1 MESPA
6 HSATLETSAMKIII
20 CLPTLFAL
28 ILCNN
33 TCKGAEVDFKRDI
46 APLLK
51 AKCIECHGL
60 EKQKA
65 GIRFDRKDLAFQ
77 IGDSGEK
84 TIVPG
89 KPEDSLL
96 IKMITVGRD
105 GKVMPLKGDKLTEK
119 EIALFK
125 SWILA
130 GASWPDEIVETAKHS
145 HWAFNKPIRP
155 SLPILKNQS
164 NINNAIDLF
173 IQSKLEPKGLEI
185 SSEAEKIALLRR
197 LSLDLIGLPP
207 TPEEVDRFLADKSPA
222 SYDSQLNRLLASPRF
237 GEKWARHWLDLARYA
252 DSRGYGSDPLRLNA
266 WPFRDWVINA
276 FNRNLTYDQFTID
289 QLAGDLLTNPTD
301 DQLLAT
307 SFHRNTMTNTEGGTD
322 DEEFRVAAV
331 KDRADTT
338 SQVFMGLTLG
348 CAKCHSHK
356 YDPISQREYYSFYG
370 ILNQTTDSDKGD
382 EFPTK
387 MIPTLFQRAELEV
400 IQSRIV
406 DLKKR
411 MNEVNLSAE
420 ETQWRNS
427 YNLTDP
433 GTIATLKPT
442 VTPGV
447 SEASIQSKTNITG
460 FKVSGIKGNSLPS
473 TATIAISN
481 GPDPFKNQ
489 APKARFIR
497 IELPGNAKMLSLAEV
512 QIFSNTTNIALKGN
526 ATQSS
531 TDYDGPPK
539 LAIDGNTN
547 GDYNTAKSTTH
558 TKIENNPWWE
568 VQLTQLSPI
577 DKIVIWNRTDG
588 AVGARIA
595 GYRVLVLD
603 ESRNTIWKIDQPSV
617 PNPSTELKPAG
628 QAELIIADRLNL
640 ASEVIF
646 TLEKPA
652 PAGTFFFK
660 LVDTKGQKLNMGDF
674 KIDTLTDPVLTR
686 RLALPKE
693 IRPLLNSLSK
703 NPEEQKKLTDYFR
716 SIAPILAPLQAE
728 LAKLEKVQP
737 KLTAVPILQEL
748 DNTKKR
754 KTTILVKGNFL
765 TPGTPVTAGVPAA
778 FHPLKTNNT
787 EPNRLDLAKWIVD
800 PNNPLTAR
808 VEANRLWGLIF
819 GRGIVESEEDFG
831 TQGSLPTHPELL
843 DFLALEFIDS
853 GWDMKAMLKLIMTS
867 ATYKQSAA
875 STPMMIQKDPRNLL
889 LGRSPRHRL
898 DAEILRDQALMLG
911 GLLSPKIY
919 GPSVYPPQ
927 PANLWQAAF
936 NGERNWA
943 TSSGE
948 DKYRRGLYTF
958 WRRSVPYPSMQTFD
972 APSREFCTVRRI
984 NTCTPLQAFVT
995 LNDPVFVEAAQGMA
1009 RKVLSEGGT
1018 TFNEKLNFA
1027 WKLAQGSTPSAKQTE
1042 NLTKLYTD
1050 SLTQFKADLQSA
1062 KLLAEMPLGTAP
1074 ANMKMDEL
1082 AAWTTLCNVLLN
1094 LDGILTRS

>member
-1 MESPA
+1 LPA
-6 HSATLETSAMKIII
+6 SVVNLEPCAMKTKII
-20 CLPTLFAL
+20 LTTLLAFML
-28 ILCNN
+28 GNN
-33 TCKGAEVDFKRDI
+33 KSNSAEVDFKRDI
-46 APLLK
+46 APLFK
-51 AKCIECHGL
+51 SKCIECHGL

-77 IGDSGEK
+77 GGDSGEK
-84 TIVPG
+84 TINPG

-96 IKMITVGRD
+96 IKMITVGKE
-105 GKVMPLKGDKLTEK
+105 GKIMPPKGTKLNEK
-119 EIALFK
+119 EISLLK
-125 SWILA
+125 SWIA
-130 GASWPDEIVETAKHS
+130 SGANWPDEKVETARHS
-145 HWAFNKPIRP
+145 HWAFNKPTRP
-155 SLPILKNQS
+155 SLPIVKNKS
-164 NINNAIDLF
+164 NINNAIDIF
-173 IQSKLEPKGLEI
+173 IQSKLESQGLEI
-185 SSEAEKIALLRR
+185 SAEAQKVALLRR

-207 TPEEVDRFLADKSPA
+207 TPEEMDHFLNDKSPA
-222 SYDSQLNRLLASPRF
+222 AYDTQLNRLLASPRF

-276 FNRNLTYDQFTID
+276 FNRNLSYDQFTID
-289 QLAGDLLTNPTD
+289 QLAGDLLPNPTD

-338 SQVFMGLTLG
+338 SQVWMGLTLG

-370 ILNQTTDSDKGD
+370 ILNQTADSDKGD

-387 MIPTLFQRAELEV
+387 MIPTLFQRAEVEV
-400 IQSRIV
+400 IQSRIA

-411 MNEVNLSAE
+411 ISEVNITAE

-427 YNLTDP
+427 FNLTDQ
-433 GTIATLKPT
+433 GTIATLKQT
-442 VTPGV
+442 TADGV
-447 SEASIQSKTNITG
+447 SEANIQSKTSITG
-460 FKVSGIKGNSLPS
+460 FKISGLKGNTLPP
-473 TATIAISN
+473 TAKLALSN

-489 APKARFIR
+489 SPKGKFVR

-512 QIFSNTTNIALKGN
+512 QVFSNGTNIALKGT

-531 TDYDGPPK
+531 TDYDGPAK

-558 TKIENNPWWE
+558 TKTENNPWWE
-568 VQLTQLSPI
+568 VQLSQVAPI
-577 DKIVIWNRTDG
+577 DKVVIWNRTDG
-588 AVGARIA
+588 GVGVRIS
-595 GYRVLVLD
+595 GYRVFILD
-603 ESRNTIWKIDQPSV
+603 ESRNPVWKIDQPPV

-628 QAELIIADRLNL
+628 QAELMIADRFDL
-640 ASEVIF
+640 SSQSIF

-660 LVDTKGQKLNMGDF
+660 LADAKGQKLNLGDF
-674 KIDTLTDPVLTR
+674 KIETLTDASLTR

-693 IRPLLNSLSK
+693 IRPLLNSLTK
-703 NPEEQKKLTDYFR
+703 NPDEQKKLSDYFR
-716 SIAPILAPLQAE
+716 GIAPSLAPLQAE

-765 TPGTPVTAGVPAA
+765 TPGTPVTPGVPAA
-778 FHPLKTNNT
+778 FHPLKTNG

-800 PNNPLTAR
+800 PENPLTAR
-808 VEANRLWGLIF
+808 VETNRLWSLVF

-843 DFLALEFIDS
+843 DFLALEFMDS
-853 GWDMKAMLKLIMTS
+853 GWDIKAMLKLIMTS

-875 STPMMIQKDPRNLL
+875 STPIMIQKDPRNLL

-898 DAEILRDQALMLG
+898 DAEILRDQALMIG

-943 TSSGE
+943 TSMGE

-958 WRRSVPYPSMQTFD
+958 WRRTVPYPSMQTFD

-1009 RKVLSEGGT
+1009 RKVLNEGGT
-1018 TFNEKLNFA
+1018 TFDDKINFA
-1027 WKLAQGSTPSAKQTE
+1027 WKLAQGSIPSAKQSE
-1042 NLTKLYTD
+1042 SLAKLYID
-1050 SLTQFKADLQSA
+1050 SLAQFKADLPSA
-1062 KLLAEMPLGTAP
+1062 KLLAEMPLGAAP
-1074 ANMKMDEL
+1074 ANMKIEEL
-1082 AAWTTLCNVLLN
+1082 AAWTTICNVLLN

>member
-1 MESPA
+1 M
-6 HSATLETSAMKIII
+6 IIKYYI
-20 CLPTLFAL
+20 PTLLAL
-28 ILCNN
+28 LISFLANHA
-33 TCKGAEVDFKRDI
+33 AEVDFKRDI
-46 APLLK
+46 APLFK

-65 GIRFDRKDLAFQ
+65 GLRFDRKDLAFQ
-77 IGDSGEK
+77 GGDSGDK
-84 TIVPG
+84 VIVPG

-96 IKMITVGRD
+96 IKMITVGRE
-105 GKVMPLKGDKLTEK
+105 GKVMPPKGSKLTEK
-119 EIALFK
+119 EISLFK

-130 GASWPDEIVETAKHS
+130 GAIWPDEKVETAKHS

-164 NINNAIDLF
+164 NINNAIDHF
-173 IQSKLEPKGLEI
+173 IESKLESQGLEI

-207 TPEEVDRFLADKSPA
+207 TPEEIDRFLADKSPA

-289 QLAGDLLTNPTD
+289 QLAGDLLPNPND

-307 SFHRNTMTNTEGGTD
+307 AFHRNTMTNTEGGTD

-400 IQSRIV
+400 IQSRIA

-411 MNEVNLSAE
+411 MNDVNLSAE

-427 YNLTDP
+427 FNLTDP
-433 GTIATLKPT
+433 GYLAILKPT
-442 VTPGV
+442 NLEGI
-447 SEASIQSKTNITG
+447 SEAFIQSKTNITG
-460 FKVSGIKGNSLPS
+460 FKISGINGNALPPTS
-473 TATIAISN
+473 TIAISN
-481 GPDPFKNQ
+481 GSEPFKNQ
-489 APKARFIR
+489 APRGRFVR

-512 QIFSNTTNIALKGN
+512 QVFSNNTNIALKGN

-531 TDYDGPPK
+531 TDYEGPPK

-547 GDYNTAKSTTH
+547 GDYNIAKSTTH

-568 VQLTQLSPI
+568 VQLSQLSPI
-577 DKIVIWNRTDG
+577 DKVVIWNRTDG

-603 ESRNTIWKIDQPSV
+603 ESRNTIWKIDQPAL
-617 PNPSTELKPAG
+617 PNPSAELKPAG
-628 QAELIIADRLNL
+628 QAELQIVDRLDI
-640 ASEVIF
+640 ASQAIF
-646 TLEKPA
+646 TLEKPT
-652 PAGTFFFK
+652 PAGIFFFK
-660 LVDTKGQKLNMGDF
+660 LVDPKGQKLNLNDF
-674 KIDTLTDPVLTR
+674 KIETLSDAALTR

-693 IRPLLNSLSK
+693 IRPLINSLSK
-703 NPEEQKKLTDYFR
+703 NPEEQKKLADYFR
-716 SIAPILAPLQAE
+716 SIAPTLAPLQAE
-728 LAKLEKVQP
+728 LAKLEKIQP

-765 TPGTPVTAGVPAA
+765 TPGTPVNAGVPAA
-778 FHPLKTNNT
+778 FHPLKTKNS

-800 PNNPLTAR
+800 PDNPLTAR

-843 DFLALEFIDS
+843 DYLALEFIDS

-875 STPMMIQKDPRNLL
+875 STPLMIQKDPRNLL
-889 LGRSPRHRL
+889 LSRSPRHRL

-1009 RKVLSEGGT
+1009 RKVIAEGGT

-1027 WKLAQGSTPSAKQTE
+1027 WKLAQGSSPSAKQTE

-1050 SLTQFKADLQSA
+1050 SLAQFKADLQSA
-1062 KLLAEMPLGTAP
+1062 KLLAEMPLGAAP
-1074 ANMKMDEL
+1074 ANMKIDEL

>member
-1 MESPA
+1 
-6 HSATLETSAMKIII
+6 MKTIIT
-20 CLPTLFAL
+20 LPTLIAFL
-28 ILCNN
+28 LCSNFG
-33 TCKGAEVDFKRDI
+33 KGAEVDFKRDI
-46 APLLK
+46 APLFK

-65 GIRFDRKDLAFQ
+65 GLRFDRKDLAFQ
-77 IGDSGEK
+77 GGDSGDK
-84 TIVPG
+84 VINPG
-89 KPEDSLL
+89 KPEESLL
-96 IKMITVGRD
+96 IKMITVGRE
-105 GKVMPLKGDKLTEK
+105 GKVMPPKGEKLTAQ
-119 EIALFK
+119 EIALLK
-125 SWILA
+125 SWIA
-130 GASWPDEIVETAKHS
+130 GGALWPDEKIASAKHS

-155 SLPILKNQS
+155 SLPKVKNQA

-173 IQSKLEPKGLEI
+173 IQSKLEAQGLVL
-185 SSEAEKIALLRR
+185 SSDTQKVALLRR
-197 LSLDLIGLPP
+197 ISLDLIGLPP
-207 TPEEVDRFLADKSPA
+207 TPEEMDRFLADNSPA
-222 SYDSQLNRLLASPRF
+222 AYDTQLNRLLASPRF

-276 FNRNLTYDQFTID
+276 FNRNLSYDQFTID
-289 QLAGDLLTNPTD
+289 QLAGDLLPNPTE

-338 SQVFMGLTLG
+338 SQVWMGLTLG

-370 ILNQTTDSDKGD
+370 ILNQTADSDKGD

-400 IQSRIV
+400 MQLRIAE
-406 DLKKR
+406 LKKR
-411 MNEVNLSAE
+411 MGEINLSAE
-420 ETQWRNS
+420 ETQWRAS
-427 YNLTDP
+427 LALTDP
-433 GTIATLKPT
+433 GTPAPLKPT
-442 VTPGV
+442 NSDGIM
-447 SEASIQSKTNITG
+447 EASLQAKTNITG
-460 FKVSGIKGNSLPS
+460 FKISGTKGNTLPPS
-473 TATIAISN
+473 AKLALSN
-481 GPDPFKNQ
+481 GPEPFKNQ
-489 APKARFIR
+489 APKAKYVR

-512 QIFSNTTNIALKGN
+512 QVFSNGTNIALKGT

-531 TDYDGPPK
+531 TDYEGPPK

-547 GDYNTAKSTTH
+547 GDYNVAKSTTH
-558 TKIENNPWWE
+558 TKTENNPWWE
-568 VQLTQLSPI
+568 VQLSQVSPI
-577 DKIVIWNRTDG
+577 EKVVIWNRTDTNTG
-588 AVGARIA
+588 SRIS
-595 GYRVLVLD
+595 GYRLLILD
-603 ESRNTIWKIDQPSV
+603 ESRNTVWKIEQPAL

-628 QAELIIADRLNL
+628 QAELPFSDRFDL
-640 ASEVIF
+640 ASQSIF

-652 PAGTFFFK
+652 TPGTFFFK
-660 LVDTKGQKLNMGDF
+660 LVDAKGQKLNLGDF
-674 KIDTLTDPVLTR
+674 KIEALTDAALTR
-686 RLALPKE
+686 RLALPKD

-703 NPEEQKKLTDYFR
+703 NPEEQKKLATYFR
-716 SIAPILAPLQAE
+716 SIAPSMVPLQAE
-728 LAKLEKVQP
+728 LARLEKVQP

-748 DNTKKR
+748 DNSKKR

-778 FHPLKTNNT
+778 FHPLKTQG

-800 PNNPLTAR
+800 SENPLTAR

-843 DFLALEFIDS
+843 DYLALEFIDS
-853 GWDMKAMLKLIMTS
+853 GWDIKAMLKLIMTS
-867 ATYKQSAA
+867 ATYKQSAV
-875 STPMMIQKDPRNLL
+875 STPLMIQKDPRNLL

-898 DAEILRDQALMLG
+898 DAEILRDQALMIG

-919 GPSVYPPQ
+919 GPSVFPPQ

-943 TSSGE
+943 TSMGE

-958 WRRSVPYPSMQTFD
+958 WRRTVPYPSMQTFD

-984 NTCTPLQAFVT
+984 NTSTPLQAFVT

-1009 RKVLSEGGT
+1009 RKVLTEGGT

-1042 NLTKLYTD
+1042 
-1050 SLTQFKADLQSA
+1050 SLTRLYNDTLAQFKADLPSA
-1062 KLLAEMPLGTAP
+1062 KLLAEMPLGAAP
-1074 ANMKMDEL
+1074 TNMKMDEL

-1094 LDGILTRS
+1094 LDAILTRS

>member
-1 MESPA
+1 
-6 HSATLETSAMKIII
+6 MKIII
-20 CLPTLFAL
+20 SLPTLIAL
-28 ILCNN
+28 LLCNN
-33 TCKGAEVDFKRDI
+33 FGKAAEVDFKRDI

-65 GIRFDRKDLAFQ
+65 GLRFDRKDLAFQ
-77 IGDSGEK
+77 GGDSGEK
-84 TIVPG
+84 TIIPG

-96 IKMITVGRD
+96 IKMITVGRED
-105 GKVMPLKGDKLTEK
+105 KVMPPKGAKLTDK
-119 EIALFK
+119 EIALLK
-125 SWILA
+125 SWIA
-130 GASWPDEIVETAKHS
+130 SGATWPDEKVETAKLS
-145 HWAFNKPIRP
+145 HWAFNKPTRP
-155 SLPILKNQS
+155 SLPIIKNQS
-164 NINNAIDLF
+164 NINSAIDLF
-173 IQSKLEPKGLEI
+173 IQSKLESQGMEI
-185 SSEAEKIALLRR
+185 SSEAQKVALLRR

-207 TPEEVDRFLADKSPA
+207 TPEEMDRFLEDKSPA
-222 SYDSQLNRLLASPRF
+222 AYDTQLNRLLASPRF

-276 FNRNLTYDQFTID
+276 FNRNLSYDQFTID
-289 QLAGDLLTNPTD
+289 QLAGDLLPNATD

-338 SQVFMGLTLG
+338 SQVWMGLTLG

-370 ILNQTTDSDKGD
+370 ILNQTADSDKGD

-387 MIPTLFQRAELEV
+387 MIPTLFQRAEVEV
-400 IQSRIV
+400 IQSRIAE
-406 DLKKR
+406 LKNR
-411 MNEVNLSAE
+411 ISEVNINAE

-427 YNLTDP
+427 FNLTDP

-442 VTPGV
+442 NTDGV

-460 FKVSGIKGNSLPS
+460 FKISVMKGNTLPP
-473 TATIAISN
+473 TAKLALSN
-481 GPDPFKNQ
+481 GPEPFKNQ
-489 APKARFIR
+489 APKARFVR

-512 QIFSNTTNIALKGN
+512 QVFSNGTNIALKGT

-531 TDYDGPPK
+531 TDFDGSPK

-547 GDYNTAKSTTH
+547 GDYTTAKSTTH
-558 TKIENNPWWE
+558 TKTENNPWWE
-568 VQLTQLSPI
+568 VQLPQVSPV
-577 DKIVIWNRTDG
+577 DKVVIWNRTDG
-588 AVGARIA
+588 GVGVRIS
-595 GYRVLVLD
+595 GYRVLILD
-603 ESRNTIWKIDQPSV
+603 ESRNPVWKIEQPAV

-628 QAELIIADRLNL
+628 QAELMIADRFDL
-640 ASEVIF
+640 ASQSIF

-660 LVDTKGQKLNMGDF
+660 LVDAKGQKLNLVDF
-674 KIDTLTDPVLTR
+674 KIETLTDAALTR

-693 IRPLLNSLSK
+693 IRPLLNSLTK
-703 NPEEQKKLTDYFR
+703 NPDEQKKLADYFR
-716 SIAPILAPLQAE
+716 SIAPSLAPLQTE

-748 DNTKKR
+748 DNAKKR

-765 TPGTPVTAGVPAA
+765 TPGTPVNAGVPAA
-778 FHPLKTNNT
+778 FHPLKTNG

-800 PNNPLTAR
+800 SDNPLTAR

-853 GWDMKAMLKLIMTS
+853 SWDIKAMLKLIMGS

-875 STPMMIQKDPRNLL
+875 STPLMIQKDPRNLL

-898 DAEILRDQALMLG
+898 DAEILRDQALMIG

-943 TSSGE
+943 TSMGE

-984 NTCTPLQAFVT
+984 NTSTPLQAFVT

-1009 RKVLSEGGT
+1009 RKVLTEGGT

-1042 NLTKLYTD
+1042 SLAKLYND
-1050 SLTQFKADLQSA
+1050 SLAQFKADLPSA
-1062 KLLAEMPLGTAP
+1062 KLLAEMPLGAAP
-1074 ANMKMDEL
+1074 TNMKIDEL